1 MWHLGI
7 GLALWWLSQ
16 LWIAGHIWIAKNE
29 RLASTESLFVLP
41 RYESAVIEQSMMLNR
56 RRTDYFD
63 RKMLRHPDEED
74 PFFSWSLH
82 PFSRL

>member
-56 RRTDYFD
+56 
-63 RKMLRHPDEED
+63 
-74 PFFSWSLH
+74 
-82 PFSRL
+82 

>member
-1 MWHLGI
+1 MFMWHLGI

-56 RRTDYFD
+56 
-63 RKMLRHPDEED
+63 
-74 PFFSWSLH
+74 FFMN
-82 PFSRL
+82 FFI